1 MKAFIISA
9 IEWLVLQTD
18 NDLDDKILAKVKS
31 AMRLGVVWLNF
42 WESGKGFNTL
52 TQCKIHIYGFVVIWL
67 KTLTEQCETK
77 WSPTE
82 DQIDNIIIPAM
93 RRTAQQYAKY
103 ASELQCPPS
112 FIALM
117 LRDIADTF
125 EENAIAGEKGCDC
138 C

>member
-1 MKAFIISA
+1 M
-9 IEWLVLQTD
+9 
-18 NDLDDKILAKVKS
+18 
-31 AMRLGVVWLNF
+31 
-42 WESGKGFNTL
+42 
-52 TQCKIHIYGFVVIWL
+52 
-67 KTLTEQCETK
+67 TEKCETK

-93 RRTAQQYAKY
+93 QATAQQYAKY
-103 ASELQCPPS
+103 ASELKCPHT

-125 EENAIAGEKGCDC
+125 EENTISSEKACDC

>member
-1 MKAFIISA
+1 MDLIH
-9 IEWLVLQTD
+9 WLHT
-18 NDLDDKILAKVKS
+18 K
-31 AMRLGVVWLNF
+31 
-42 WESGKGFNTL
+42 
-52 TQCKIHIYGFVVIWL
+52 HIYGFIVGWSQTI
-67 KTLTEQCETK
+67 TEKCDTK

-82 DQIDNIIIPAM
+82 DQIDKITIPAIQC
-93 RRTAQQYAKY
+93 TAQQYSKY

-112 FIALM
+112 FIAQM

>member
-1 MKAFIISA
+1 M
-9 IEWLVLQTD
+9 
-18 NDLDDKILAKVKS
+18 
-31 AMRLGVVWLNF
+31 
-42 WESGKGFNTL
+42 
-52 TQCKIHIYGFVVIWL
+52 
-67 KTLTEQCETK
+67 TEKCEMK

-93 RRTAQQYAKY
+93 QETAQQYAKY
-103 ASELQCPPS
+103 SGELQCPPA

-125 EENAIAGEKGCDC
+125 EETAIIGDKGCDC